1 MTDRWSEIDAIV
13 SDALAIDP
21 PKRILF
27 ITEVCGTDQELAR
40 EVLSLLKA
48 CEASDGFLEQP
59 VLAGFSDG
67 PLIVPSAIDEPV
79 RGANAG
85 QKPSTNLL

>member
-48 CEASDGFLEQP
+48 
-59 VLAGFSDG
+59 
-67 PLIVPSAIDEPV
+67 
-79 RGANAG
+79 
-85 QKPSTNLL
+85 